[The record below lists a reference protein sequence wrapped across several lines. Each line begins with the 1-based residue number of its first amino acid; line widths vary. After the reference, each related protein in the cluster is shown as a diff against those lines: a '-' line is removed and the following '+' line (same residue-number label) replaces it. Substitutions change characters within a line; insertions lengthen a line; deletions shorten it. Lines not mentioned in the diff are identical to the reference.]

1 MCMTFPELHMAVIVL
16 ANEDDSE
23 SSHGLTV
30 MANEIAKTLDPR
42 SAPLL

>member
-1 MCMTFPELHMAVIVL
+1 MCVTFPELHMAVVYL

-23 SSHGLTV
+23 SSHALGV
-30 MANEIAKTLDPR
+30 MANEIAKTLDVR